1 MAVFGIDPENAFSL
15 QTWSQCKHSS
25 AVGEEDSILSRKRW
39 SCKKEHMKDLGFLGK
54 KLLQSVLSNI
64 FRGGF
69 EEFILEKPTHVCMYL
84 EASFL
89 VQAFL

>member
-1 MAVFGIDPENAFSL
+1 MQERT
-15 QTWSQCKHSS
+15 Q
-25 AVGEEDSILSRKRW
+25 E
-39 SCKKEHMKDLGFLGK
+39 DLGFLGK

-69 EEFILEKPTHVCMYL
+69 EEFILENPPTYECMYL

-89 VQAFL
+89 VQMFL